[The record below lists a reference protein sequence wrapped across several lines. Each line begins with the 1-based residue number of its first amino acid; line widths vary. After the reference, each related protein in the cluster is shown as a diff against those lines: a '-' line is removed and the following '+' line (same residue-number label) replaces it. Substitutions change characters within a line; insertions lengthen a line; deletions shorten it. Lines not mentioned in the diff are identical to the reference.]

1 MDSIIQHLFGWVTGT
16 IDSFGYYAVAV
27 LMAIESANI
36 PVPSELIMPYGGFL
50 VVKMPGQYS
59 VFGMGM
65 AGAIGCVVGSV
76 ASYWLGVYGGRPFVE
91 KYGKYI
97 LVHKRDLAR
106 ADKWFSKY
114 GDWAV
119 FISRLLPIVRTFI
132 SLPAGISKV
141 NFPRFVIYTFVGSF
155 PWCYALAYFGMRL
168 GEHWDAIKTY
178 FHGADVFI
186 GVIIVLGMALYIYHH
201 IRGIKEEAE
210 EQPAS

>member
-1 MDSIIQHLFGWVTGT
+1 LETIISHLFGWVTGT
-16 IDSFGYYAVAV
+16 IDHFGYLAVVV

-50 VVKMPGQYS
+50 VVKMAGQYS
-59 VFGMGM
+59 VLGMGM
-65 AGAIGCVVGSV
+65 AGAVGCVVGSV
-76 ASYWLGVYGGRPFVE
+76 ASYWLGVFGGRPFVE

-97 LVHKRDLAR
+97 LVHKRDIAR

-132 SLPAGISKV
+132 SLPAGISRV

-155 PWCYALAYFGMRL
+155 PWCYMLAYFGMRL
-168 GEHWDAIKTY
+168 GEHWDAIKAY
-178 FHGADVFI
+178 FHGADVLI
-186 GVIIVLGMALYIYHH
+186 GAIIVLGIALYVYHH
-201 IRGIKEEAE
+201 IRSIKEEAE
-210 EQPAS
+210 EA